1 MKKILVIIVSYVGFF
16 SGLYAIG
23 APKPYQVAPQVYPV
37 MSQSRPMY
45 YFDDLERIGRPA
57 AGYLNLKWGS
67 SSERLFELY
76 PKCEEIT
83 DEIDEARGIQRYIE
97 EVDDS
102 GIESRQFVYY
112 QDKLYEVFVL
122 YGYVDEQTPLAMQEK
137 LESTYGPVFAVAQR
151 EERSKGVLF
160 MMVDRYIDFSWD
172 LQIIFT
178 SANVYDD
185 HNYKLGTT
193 MTCLYVNRELK
204 SEAERP
210 KLNLSPEPRT
220 AE

>member
-1 MKKILVIIVSYVGFF
+1 MKKILAIIVSYLGLF
-16 SGLYAIG
+16 SGLYAYEV
-23 APKPYQVAPQVYPV
+23 PFQYPPVPQ
-37 MSQSRPMY
+37 SQSLY
-45 YFDDLERIGRPA
+45 NLWDIERVGRSSV
-57 AGYLNLKWGS
+57 GYLELKWGS
-67 SSERLFELY
+67 SSEHLFKLY
-76 PKCEEIT
+76 PECEEIT

-97 EVDDS
+97 EVSDS

-112 QDKLYEVFVL
+112 QDKLYEVYVL
-122 YGYVDEQTPLAMQEK
+122 YGYVDEQTSLTMQQK
-137 LESTYGPVFAVAQR
+137 LELVYGPVFAISQR
-151 EERSKGVLF
+151 EVRSDGVLF
-160 MMVDRYIDFSWD
+160 KMVDRYIDFNWD

-210 KLNLSPEPRT
+210 RLNLRPEPRT